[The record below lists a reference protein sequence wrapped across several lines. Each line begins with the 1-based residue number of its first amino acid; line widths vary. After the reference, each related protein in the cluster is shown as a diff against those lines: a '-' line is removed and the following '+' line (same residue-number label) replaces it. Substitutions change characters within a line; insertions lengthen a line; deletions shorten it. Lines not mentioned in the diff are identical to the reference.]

1 MVKLLRAPTREFRTA
16 IMDSHRWDEFVPRL
30 DDIVIATY
38 SKCGTTWTQRIVDL
52 LIFQT
57 PEPRPVVSTA
67 PWLDATFFAPVEE
80 DLAKLKAQTH
90 RRFIKTHMPFDS
102 VPLYEGVKYIHV
114 GRDGRDAR
122 MSMHNHMIGFRPE
135 MRQRM
140 AEVAKAVPG
149 LPMRGAPPSQDPRQF
164 FLDWLADAEAEVTEG
179 FGIDLP
185 FFEFENTYWRERK
198 RENVLFVHYNDLKAD
213 LAGEMRRIAVFLSI
227 NVPDDIMPKLVEAA
241 TFQSMK
247 RDGDALVPMA
257 KMAWDRGADR
267 FINQGTNN
275 RWKDV
280 LTADDLARYDA
291 LARRK
296 WSTSTEAWV
305 RQGRLSAGDPRD
317 LPD

>member
-1 MVKLLRAPTREFRTA
+1 MPKLLRAPTREFRTT
-16 IMDSHRWDEFVPRL
+16 IMDSHRWDKFVPRS
-30 DDIVIATY
+30 DDIVIGTY

-57 PEPRPVVSTA
+57 PDPRPVVSNA

-80 DLAKLKAQTH
+80 DLARLEAQTH

-114 GRDGRDAR
+114 ARDGRDAR

-135 MRQRM
+135 MVQRIAQAAM
-140 AEVAKAVPG
+140 SDPR
-149 LPMRGAPPSQDPRQF
+149 LPMRGGPPSTDPRQF
-164 FLDWLADAEAEVTEG
+164 FLDWLNDAEADVTEG

-198 RENVLFVHYNDLKAD
+198 RANVLFVHYNDLKAN
-213 LAGEMRRIAVFLSI
+213 LAGEMKRIADFLAIS
-227 NVPDDIMPKLVEAA
+227 VPPDVMSKLVDAA
-241 TFQSMK
+241 TFASMK

-275 RWKDV
+275 RWQGV
-280 LTADDLARYDA
+280 LTADDLARYEA
-291 LARRK
+291 LAMRK
-296 WSTSTEAWV
+296 WSKATRDWV
-305 RQGRLSAGDPRD
+305 RNGRLIAGEPRD

>member
-16 IMDSHRWDEFVPRL
+16 IMDSHRWDEFVPRS

-57 PEPRPVVSTA
+57 PDPRPVVSTA
-67 PWLDATFFAPVEE
+67 PWLDATFFAPIED

-122 MSMHNHMIGFRPE
+122 MSMHNHMLGFRPE
-135 MRQRM
+135 MLQRM
-140 AEVAKAVPG
+140 AEVARAVPG
-149 LPMRGAPPSQDPRQF
+149 LPQRGGPPSRDPRQF
-164 FLDWLADAEAEVTEG
+164 FVDWLKDAEADVTEG

-185 FFEFENTYWRERK
+185 FFEFENTYWRERQ

-227 NVPDDIMPKLVEAA
+227 RVPDDVMPELVEAA

-280 LTADDLARYDA
+280 LSADDLARYDA
-291 LARRK
+291 LAKRK
-296 WSTSTEAWV
+296 WSKSTEAWV
-305 RQGRLSAGDPRD
+305 RQGRLIAGDPRN

>member
-1 MVKLLRAPTREFRTA
+1 
-16 IMDSHRWDEFVPRL
+16 
-30 DDIVIATY
+30 
-38 SKCGTTWTQRIVDL
+38 
-52 LIFQT
+52 
-57 PEPRPVVSTA
+57 
-67 PWLDATFFAPVEE
+67 
-80 DLAKLKAQTH
+80 
-90 RRFIKTHMPFDS
+90 
-102 VPLYEGVKYIHV
+102 
-114 GRDGRDAR
+114 
-122 MSMHNHMIGFRPE
+122 
-135 MRQRM
+135 M

-213 LAGEMRRIAVFLSI
+213 LAGEMRRIAEFLSI
-227 NVPDDIMPKLVEAA
+227 SVPDDIMPKLVEAA

>member
-1 MVKLLRAPTREFRTA
+1 MPKLLRAPTREFRTA
-16 IMDSHRWDEFVPRL
+16 IMDSHRWDEFVPRP
-30 DDIVIATY
+30 DDIVIGTY

-57 PEPRPVVSTA
+57 PDPRPVVSIA

-135 MRQRM
+135 MAQRIAQAAM
-140 AEVAKAVPG
+140 SDPRLSV
-149 LPMRGAPPSQDPRQF
+149 RGGPPSQDPRQF
-164 FLDWLADAEAEVTEG
+164 FLDWLKDAEAEVTEG
-179 FGIDLP
+179 YGIDLP

-198 RENVLFVHYNDLKAD
+198 RENVLLVHYNDLKAD
-213 LAGEMRRIAVFLSI
+213 LAGEMKRIADFLAIS
-227 NVPDDIMPKLVEAA
+227 VPPDVMPKLVEAA
-241 TFQSMK
+241 TFANMK
-247 RDGDALVPMA
+247 KDGDALVPMA

-267 FINQGTNN
+267 FINQGTND
-275 RWKDV
+275 RWKGV

-291 LARRK
+291 LAKRH
-296 WSTSTEAWV
+296 WSRATEAWV
-305 RQGRLSAGDPRD
+305 RQGRLVAGDPRD